1 MSESIHTLRGLYAVT
16 DATLQAP
23 EQLTENV
30 SRAIDGGAAL
40 VQYRDKSGNSGLRL
54 RQASALADACRVR
67 GVPLIINDDV
77 ELAGNCGAQG
87 VHLGK
92 DDTDPQAAR
101 RLLGTEAIIGVS
113 CYNDLSLAR
122 QAAELGA
129 DYIAFG
135 RFFASQTKPEAVQAD
150 ADLIRQAKQELSL
163 PVAAIGGITPGNAGQ
178 LIDAGADMLAV
189 VHGIF
194 AAADIQRAAADYAIL
209 FERSL
214 AINKES
220 LINLSLRARRGNL

>member
-1 MSESIHTLRGLYAVT
+1 MMPKSMHALRGLYAVT

-23 EQLTENV
+23 GQLVENV
-30 SRAIDGGAAL
+30 SRAIEGGASL
-40 VQYRDKSGNSGLRL
+40 VQYRDKSCDSELRL
-54 RQASALADACRVR
+54 LQAHALADLCRSR

-77 ELAGNCGAQG
+77 ELAGKCGAQG

-92 DDTDPQAAR
+92 DDDDLRSAR
-101 RLLGTEAIIGVS
+101 SVLGGKAIIGVS

-129 DYIAFG
+129 DYIALG
-135 RFFASQTKPEAVQAD
+135 RFFPSHTKPEAIQAGP
-150 ADLIRQAKQELSL
+150 DLIRQVKQELSL

-189 VHGIF
+189 VKDIF
-194 AAADIQRAAADYAIL
+194 AAADIRRAAED
-209 FERSL
+209 FSVFF
-214 AINKES
+214 
-220 LINLSLRARRGNL
+220 